1 LQAGRPGLAKVAL
14 AAFFWKIR
22 RGAPI
27 ERSPHFSQREFP
39 MFKALIAFCLSRRPI
54 VVLGLVM
61 FVAAGFIAFKLLN
74 IEAYPN
80 PTPVIL
86 EVTAQAPGLSAE
98 EMERYYTIPM
108 EIGLYTTPGIEVIRS
123 TSFYGLSF
131 VRVSFK
137 YGVDYFFAYAQ
148 ASIALQQNVNL
159 PGGLVPSIQENSS
172 TGEIYRYQV
181 VGPPHFGIAN
191 LRTVQDWI
199 VARRLLTI
207 PGIAMINSWGGPTK
221 EFQVEVDPHKLEA
234 YSVTVP
240 QILTALGNANINVG
254 GREIRIGQQS
264 INIRGVG
271 LIDDGGNDDLRQGYK
286 VGDIENVV
294 LAQSN
299 GVPVL
304 VRDVGKVSIGY
315 RPRLGILGRGYRVQN
330 EAVDQDD
337 VVGSIV
343 VMRRTE
349 QTAQMIPLVQ
359 AAIEKINHD
368 GSLPPGVHVAPYYDR
383 SHLIALTTHTVLHNL
398 IFGCLLVFLI
408 QWIFLGDLRSA
419 TIVGLNIPFALFF
432 ATILLVIQGESANLL
447 SVGAVDFGIIVDS
460 AVILVE
466 NIFKNFQRDA
476 EERRSLLQRLGEGF
490 WGVDPT
496 RNPADATPAR
506 GWTDRLRLILISAL
520 QVDNAVLF
528 SGLITVAGFVPL
540 FTMQGVEGQIFGPMA
555 RTYGYALAGA
565 LISTFT
571 ITPVISS
578 MLLPK
583 NVREVETIIVRFLH
597 RIYNP
602 TLRFALSHRLLVVG
616 LELALSIGTFTLIA
630 PRLGSEFLP
639 HLEEGNFWIRASMP
653 ITLSLQDGEAATKK
667 MREILMRHPEVTTVV
682 SQHGRPDD
690 GSDASPFSNVE
701 LFAPL
706 KPFDEWPKG
715 MTKDILT
722 NQIQEEFNNELPGVI
737 FNFSQYIEDNI
748 EEGIS
753 GVKGVNSVKIV
764 GPNLQVITNLAEQIR
779 DQMSQVRGVTDLGIF
794 PVLGQPNL
802 NIKVDRAKAARY
814 GLNSGDVNAVV
825 QATMGGAVATS
836 VLEGDRQF
844 DLVVRY
850 TPEYRDSIDKIRNIK
865 VAYQT
870 ASGANAYIPLSELAT
885 ITLDTGA
892 AWVYHESMQRFIPVK
907 FSVRGRD
914 LGGTVEEAQ
923 ERIAKN
929 VKLPSGYHLVWAGEY
944 GDLQA
949 AKARLY
955 VIVPISF
962 VLIAGALYGL
972 FNNFLDCILALAGIP
987 DAIVGGILALYI
999 SGLHFSISAAIGFVS
1014 LFGVSVMDGILM
1026 ITFYNHERA
1035 LGFSPMESMYRAA
1048 STRMRPLLM
1057 TALSAC
1063 IGLFPAAISTGIGSQ
1078 VQRPLATVIVGGML
1092 VGPIML
1098 LIAVPAL
1105 RLIFLSH
1112 EHHPISAIEA
1122 G

>member
-1 LQAGRPGLAKVAL
+1 
-14 AAFFWKIR
+14 
-22 RGAPI
+22 
-27 ERSPHFSQREFP
+27 
-39 MFKALIAFCLSRRPI
+39 MFKSLIAFCLSRRPI
-54 VVLGLVM
+54 VVVGLLLFVGAGLV
-61 FVAAGFIAFKLLN
+61 AFKELN

-86 EVTAQAPGLSAE
+86 EITAQAPGLSAE
-98 EMERYYTIPM
+98 EMERYYTLPM
-108 EIGLYTTPGIEVIRS
+108 EIGLYTTPGIDVIRS

-131 VRVSFK
+131 VRVTFK
-137 YGVDYFFAYAQ
+137 YGVDYNFAYAQ

-159 PGGLVPSIQENSS
+159 PGGLVPSIQANSS

-181 VGPPHFGIAN
+181 VGPEHFGITN

-207 PGIAMINSWGGPTK
+207 PGIAAVNSWGGPTK
-221 EFQVEVDPHKLEA
+221 EFQVELDPHKLEA
-234 YSVTVP
+234 YNVTIP
-240 QILTALGNANINVG
+240 QVLTALGNANINVG
-254 GREIRIGQQS
+254 GREIRVGQQS

-271 LIDDGGNDDLRQGYK
+271 LIDDGGNDDLAQGDK
-286 VGDIENVV
+286 VGDIEHVV
-294 LAQSN
+294 LNQVN

-304 VRDVGKVSIGY
+304 VKDVGTVSVGY
-315 RPRLGILGRGYRVQN
+315 RPRLGILGRDR
-330 EAVDQDD
+330 EDD
-337 VVGSIV
+337 VVGAIV

-349 QTAQMIPLVQ
+349 KTADMIPKVE
-359 AAIEKINHD
+359 AAIVKLNHD
-368 GSLPPGVHVAPYYDR
+368 GSLPPGVRVVPFYDR
-383 SHLIALTTHTVLHNL
+383 SSLVALTTHTVLHNL

-408 QWIFLGDLRSA
+408 QWIFLGNLRSA

-432 ATILLVIQGESANLL
+432 ATILLVLTGESANLL

-466 NIFKNFQRDA
+466 NVFRNFQRSPQ
-476 EERRSLLQRLGEGF
+476 ERQSLLERLAGGS
-490 WGVDPT
+490 WGPDPT
-496 RNPADATPAR
+496 RAAEQGTSAH
-506 GWTDRLRLILISAL
+506 GWADRLRLILISAI
-520 QVDNAVLF
+520 QVDKAVLF
-528 SGLITVAGFVPL
+528 SALITVAGFVPL

-565 LISTFT
+565 LLATFT
-571 ITPVISS
+571 ITPVIAS
-578 MLLPK
+578 MLLPEHVQEAETK
-583 NVREVETIIVRFLH
+583 FVRLLH
-597 RIYNP
+597 RVYNP
-602 TLRFALSHRLLVVG
+602 ALRFALSHRAVVVG
-616 LELALSIGTFTLIA
+616 IEVAFSLGTLVLIA

-653 ITLSLQDGEAATKK
+653 TTLSLEDGEAATRK
-667 MREILMRHPEVTTVV
+667 MREILLRHPEVITVV

-690 GSDASPFSNVE
+690 GSDAAPFSNVE

-706 KPFDEWPKG
+706 KPFDEWPRG
-715 MTKDILT
+715 LNKDKLT
-722 NQIQEEFNNELPGVI
+722 DQIQAEFNNELPGVI

-764 GPNLQVITNLAEQIR
+764 GPNLQTLTNLAEQIR
-779 DQMSQVRGVTDLGIF
+779 NQMSLVRGIADLGIF

-825 QATMGGAVATS
+825 QAAMGGAVATS

-850 TPEYRDSIDKIRNIK
+850 TPEYRDSIEKIRNIK

-870 ASGANAYIPLSELAT
+870 STGADAYIPLSELAS

-892 AWVYHESMQRFIPVK
+892 AWIYHESVQRFIPVK

-914 LGGTVEEAQ
+914 LGSTVEEAQ
-923 ERIAKN
+923 QRIANN
-929 VKLPSGYHLVWAGEY
+929 VKLPPGYHLIWAGEF
-944 GDLQA
+944 GDLQE
-949 AKARLY
+949 AKKRLEI
-955 VIVPISF
+955 IVPISL
-962 VLIAGALYGL
+962 VLIIGLLYSL
-972 FNNFLDCILALAGIP
+972 FNNLRDCLLALAGIP
-987 DAIVGGILALYI
+987 DAVVGGILALYV
-999 SGLHFSISAAIGFVS
+999 SGLNFSISAAIGFVS

-1026 ITFYNHERA
+1026 ITFYNQERLHGLA
-1035 LGFSPMESMYRAA
+1035 PEDAMFRAA

-1092 VGPIML
+1092 IGPVML
-1098 LIAVPAL
+1098 LLAVPAL
-1105 RLIFLSH
+1105 RMIFLGRDNN
-1112 EHHPISAIEA
+1112 P